1 MPIKTKDYLAKV
13 RNKNIFLSLLA
24 LTGGLYAQAD
34 TLSDVQAKGSL
45 SCGVSSGL
53 VGFSSTSGLQDSL
66 TYMYYTSKCLYMS
79 LLYKYIQLS
88 SSGIDKRFQ
97 VSYM

>member
-1 MPIKTKDYLAKV
+1 MNTTS
-13 RNKNIFLSLLA
+13 KNIFLSLLA

-53 VGFSSTSGLQDSL
+53 VGFSSTDSAGRWKGLDVDICRAVAAATLGDANMAMNGNSCRL
-66 TYMYYTSKCLYMS
+66 
-79 LLYKYIQLS
+79 I
-88 SSGIDKRFQ
+88 
-97 VSYM
+97 